1 MLANLDLFIHRWTNI
16 SHEGTPVLS
25 IAALH
30 EIEKLKIHIKKD
42 CLSDIS
48 VGCGTNRNEA
58 FHRYIRTFFHRS
70 RVGILVAYALMM
82 VIIYQF
88 NSMDGTPRKK
98 LVLKTTI

>member
-1 MLANLDLFIHRWTNI
+1 MLTNLDLFYTSMDKF
-16 SHEGTPVLS
+16 SHKGIPVLS

-58 FHRYIRTFFHRS
+58 FHRYIGTFFHRS
-70 RVGILVAYALMM
+70 RIGILVAYALMM

-98 LVLKTTI
+98 LV